1 MGFTAVWITP
11 VTGQITGDTGY
22 GYAYHGYWQQDM

>member
-11 VTGQITGDTGY
+11 VTGQLAQNTSEGS
-22 GYAYHGYWQQDM
+22 AYHGYWQQDL